1 MSDLRGR
8 ELPAMKV
15 FACVIEYLKDRVLK
29 NLEELC
35 LGSLKREDRSWVIT
49 LPAFW
54 DDKAKNFMQSA
65 AQQVSIIKQYKH
77 KYDEIDILHLCV
89 VSYTRQAYR
98 RISLPLHWNQK
109 LPLYTADMLKPQK
122 AQTQLVTFNLERS
135 TYI

>member
-8 ELPAMKV
+8 KLPAVKV
-15 FACVIEYLKDRVLK
+15 FACVIKYLKDRVLK
-29 NLEELC
+29 DLERLC
-35 LGSLKREDRSWVIT
+35 LGSYWGEDKSWVIT

-54 DDKAKNFMQSA
+54 DDKAKKFMQSA
-65 AQQVSIIKQYKH
+65 AQEVSIIKQYKH

-89 VSYTRQAYR
+89 VSYTRQVYR

-109 LPLYTADMLKPQK
+109 LPLYTVDMLKHWK
-122 AQTQLVTFNLERS
+122 AQTQLVIFNLEAS